1 MATYKVY
8 TGSSFPT
15 RERHRT
21 EEELAYFSALGES
34 SPEYEEVRPESLF
47 LEKGTP
53 EGFESE
59 DFMEAMRY
67 ANALR
72 KMFIYSGVWVE
83 YEDAEGVR
91 KIEYVHSDHC
101 LRFRSTHDQEFIE
114 GDDLLYLKNLATQ
127 MAKERK
133 DKWICFEIFDF
144 YAGGRILWRMGYW
157 DWIRKQ
163 NAKRDLWACVVFLF
177 FVFLV
182 HYILIR

>member
-114 GDDLLYLKNLATQ
+114 GDGKINGSASKSSTSMPADESFGVWGIWIGSGNRMPNATYG
-127 MAKERK
+127 RVSSSYSS
-133 DKWICFEIFDF
+133 CF
-144 YAGGRILWRMGYW
+144 
-157 DWIRKQ
+157 
-163 NAKRDLWACVVFLF
+163 
-177 FVFLV
+177 
-182 HYILIR
+182 